1 MKRAVAVL
9 LAVLLLGGVS
19 AHALWSVSDVGR
31 WPETWP
37 KELEPL
43 RKQAKSYTGSSVNR
57 TFHEIQFKSREE
69 FEAAWPHLLKV
80 KDANAPIFLSRGPV
94 KYLGPVKSGV
104 RVWMGLN
111 VSKPVKSPLAG
122 VKNDRARW
130 MYATHIELIVDGMIV
145 DLNRI
150 KLPADTPI
158 VDERFTDQKE
168 KTSTK

>member
-19 AHALWSVSDVGR
+19 AHALWSASDVGR

-80 KDANAPIFLSRGPV
+80 KDANAPIFLSRPSEVFRAGQE
-94 KYLGPVKSGV
+94 
-104 RVWMGLN
+104 RC
-111 VSKPVKSPLAG
+111 AG
-122 VKNDRARW
+122 V
-130 MYATHIELIVDGMIV
+130 DG
-145 DLNRI
+145 
-150 KLPADTPI
+150 AQS
-158 VDERFTDQKE
+158 EQAGQE
-168 KTSTK
+168 SAGGCEE